1 MTFVNFYEQ
10 KLSLLPMSIA
20 SCNEM
25 LAVLWPHTHRHIHF
39 SSMSVPISCSASGND
54 RTGFGHYNHK
64 LPTSRS
70 AVVQMH

>member
-10 KLSLLPMSIA
+10 KLCLLPMSIA

-25 LAVLWPHTHRHIHF
+25 LAVLWPQRHIHF
-39 SSMSVPISCSASGND
+39 SSMSVPISCRASAND
-54 RTGFGHYNHK
+54 KTGFGHYNHK
-64 LPTSRS
+64 LPTSCS